1 MSLKIK
7 ASKALKKKNES
18 LLGEKQTNKLVNKQ
32 LCKINDLGTL
42 VLRRR
47 DV

>member
-7 ASKALKKKNES
+7 ASKAFKKNES